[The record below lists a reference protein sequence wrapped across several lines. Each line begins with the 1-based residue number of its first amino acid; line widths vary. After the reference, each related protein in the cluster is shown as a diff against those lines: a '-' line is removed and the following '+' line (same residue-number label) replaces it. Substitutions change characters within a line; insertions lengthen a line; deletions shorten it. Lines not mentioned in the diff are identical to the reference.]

1 MLTKLK
7 RRSFFKKILLSVSV
21 IPLINFNLF
30 LFNKKKFKLVKK
42 KNLIWYLNDGD

>member
-1 MLTKLK
+1 MNIKLK
-7 RRSFFKKILLSVSV
+7 KRNFFKKILLSLKI
-21 IPLINFNLF
+21 IPLLNFNLF